1 MNRINKRDKAILR
14 GTTCPKRLKPIL
26 AIAGEIM
33 RVKRPKPDTGHVER
47 VSGKASSALLA
58 GGVGCIL
65 LLIVLALLSRYI
77 KLIEVSPTI
86 AFGLGVLA
94 QLLSALSLM
103 ALLVSQAASLWS
115 TWSGRASFALGLAER
130 EMTVFEPFL
139 SRLASFDQ
147 ADLEYV
153 AEHLAWQKEAFDRR
167 RHGLA
172 GPVEKIGI
180 VPFVIAAVTSAPQ
193 VFNALRNVGPM
204 PVRWGVVGVAA
215 CFYGIAW
222 LTSPHST
229 KLERTAW
236 LIKWAADQKKST
248 ETNSITTI

>member
-1 MNRINKRDKAILR
+1 MQ
-14 GTTCPKRLKPIL
+14 
-26 AIAGEIM
+26 
-33 RVKRPKPDTGHVER
+33 VKRPKPDTGRVER
-47 VSGKASSALLA
+47 VAGKASSALLA

-77 KLIEVSPTI
+77 KLIEVSSTI
-86 AFGLGVLA
+86 ALGLGVLA
-94 QLLSALSLM
+94 QLLSAFSLM
-103 ALLVSQAASLWS
+103 ALLVGQAASLRS
-115 TWSGRASFALGLAER
+115 TWSGRSSFAIGLAES
-130 EMTVFEPFL
+130 EMVVFEPFL
-139 SRLASFDQ
+139 SRLARFDQ

-153 AEHLAWQKEAFDRR
+153 AEHLAWQQEAFDRR

-222 LTSPHST
+222 LTRPHST

-248 ETNSITTI
+248 ETNSVTAI